1 MTPWLSTLEDLQTL
15 ASRQL
20 FFVGGAPRSGT
31 TWVQELLDGHPDVS
45 CRGEGLFPHELAR
58 PIDMLVEY
66 RRTVLGTKNA
76 TTFKDFEG
84 YPLPG
89 RDDADA
95 LLGTAI
101 LLALRQQ
108 CAGQAYLAVGE
119 KSPENTF
126 LFPRV
131 KALFPA
137 AKFIGIARDPRDSL
151 SSAWHFWAKTQPG
164 SDAPGAKMAFVEASL
179 PAIEEGLQRFAAYTD
194 EYRQDV
200 RIFTYESLLQ
210 MPGPIVAGL
219 FRFLDVSDDPAIV
232 DACVQGASFASLTGG
247 RPAGVVEDGA
257 FLRKGVA
264 GEWESTLPADAAAL
278 VVDRLSWA
286 YDWFAWP
293 S

>member
-1 MTPWLSTLEDLQTL
+1 
-15 ASRQL
+15 
-20 FFVGGAPRSGT
+20 
-31 TWVQELLDGHPDVS
+31 VQELLDGHPEVS

-58 PIDMLVEY
+58 PIDMLVDY
-66 RRTVLGTKNA
+66 RRKVLGNKNA

-89 RDDADA
+89 REEADA

-108 CAGQAYLAVGE
+108 CAGQAYRAIGE

-131 KALFPA
+131 KALLPG

-179 PAIEEGLQRFAAYTD
+179 PAIEEGLQLFAAYTE

-210 MPGPIVAGL
+210 MPGPIWMCPMTRG
-219 FRFLDVSDDPAIV
+219 
-232 DACVQGASFASLTGG
+232 SL
-247 RPAGVVEDGA
+247 RSAWRV
-257 FLRKGVA
+257 RH
-264 GEWESTLPADAAAL
+264 LPG
-278 VVDRLSWA
+278 
-286 YDWFAWP
+286 
-293 S
+293 